1 MNSPWAW
8 PLRAVIFL
16 GWFFGE
22 VVVAS
27 LRVLAV
33 MLLPVRKPTPGI
45 VKVHLYDLT
54 ETEETLLV
62 ILVALTPDT
71 ILMAINRDR
80 GDVYVYGMFVNNDSE
95 AFRAS
100 ILDLERRMLRATR
113 SRPRA
118 DGGKDA
124 PA

>member
-1 MNSPWAW
+1 MNTPWAW
-8 PLRAVIFL
+8 PLRILIFV
-16 GWFFGE
+16 GWFFGQ

-33 MLLPVRKPTPGI
+33 MLLPNKKPSPGI

-54 ETEETLLV
+54 EAEETLLV

-71 ILMAINRDR
+71 ILMAINRDL
-80 GDVYVYGMFVNNDSE
+80 GDVYVYGMFVDGDAE

-100 ILDLERRMLRATR
+100 TLDLERRMLRATR
-113 SRPRA
+113 PRPRA
-118 DGGKDA
+118 DGGKDT

>member
-1 MNSPWAW
+1 MNTPWAW
-8 PLRAVIFL
+8 PLRILIFI

-27 LRVLAV
+27 IRVLAV
-33 MLLPVRKPTPGI
+33 MLLPKKKPTPGI

-71 ILMAINRDR
+71 ILMAINRER
-80 GDVYVYGMFVNNDSE
+80 GDVYVYGMFVNGDVD

-113 SRPRA
+113 SCPRA
-118 DGGKDA
+118 DGGKDT

>member
-8 PLRAVIFL
+8 PLRILIFL
-16 GWFFGE
+16 GWFLGE
-22 VVVAS
+22 LVVAS
-27 LRVLAV
+27 VRVLAV
-33 MLLPVRKPTPGI
+33 MLFPTKAATPGI

-71 ILMAINRDR
+71 IMMAINRDR
-80 GDVYVYGMFVNNDSE
+80 GDVYVYGMFVNADAE
-95 AFRAS
+95 AFRSS
-100 ILDLERRMLRATR
+100 IVDLERRMLRATR

>member
-8 PLRAVIFL
+8 PLRVVIFL

-33 MLLPVRKPTPGI
+33 MLLPARKPTPGI

-80 GDVYVYGMFVNNDSE
+80 GDVYVYGMFVNNDPE